1 MNYLKNF
8 YVFENNLIKI
18 DEWEDLKDL
27 IQLDIMDKWNIPN
40 KLVEEFSTGKSGDKI
55 LEPSLRIYI
64 NERFNN
70 DEPKEIIKDVRKLH
84 KRVFGLLGKYI
95 SVEWSSQA
103 IFVELHDI
111 PNHYTIIEDFNLE
124 IDTTHDN
131 IVDSKVGGIC
141 TYDQSLSIIDY
152 VNKFYRFMY
161 DSDMKYFNE
170 AYQILNDLYDVQ
182 IVFSLP
188 KFEKERFRQVICF
201 EFKLKSKVEKV
212 IGRYFPV
219 FTVNTNHTES
229 PYIIKRTSN
238 SSWIQIKHDRQKDFI
253 ENEQF

>member
-1 MNYLKNF
+1 MS
-8 YVFENNLIKI
+8 YVIKKTDGNIIATVTDGTVDNLITEKNRKFI
-18 DEWEDLKDL
+18 CNN
-27 IQLDIMDKWNIPN
+27 NI
-40 KLVEEFSTGKSGDKI
+40 
-55 LEPSLRIYI
+55 
-64 NERFNN
+64 
-70 DEPKEIIKDVRKLH
+70 
-84 KRVFGLLGKYI
+84 GLLGKYI

-124 IDTTHDN
+124 IDPTHDN
-131 IVDSKVGGIC
+131 VYDREVGGIC
-141 TYDQSLSIIDY
+141 QYEQAVDIINY
-152 VNKFYRFMY
+152 VNKFYRFVY

-188 KFEKERFRQVICF
+188 RFEKERFRQIICF

-212 IGRYFPV
+212 TGKYFPV
-219 FTVNTNHTES
+219 FTVNTNNTES
-229 PYIIKRTSN
+229 PYIIQRRSH
-238 SSWIQIKHDRQKDFI
+238 SSWHTIPYNRQKDFL